1 MKGGRAVIVTNIE
14 TGKEQTFESVAA
26 ASRYCFVNC
35 TAIFKAIK
43 CNKPVCGYTIR
54 PTNRMRR
61 IQAEVV
67 VAMAES
73 DLCVSECARKR
84 EKNRATIE
92 SQIFD
97 IIDLTGKDPRK
108 FFDMCELY
116 PMAKALL
123 EEEYEH

>member
-1 MKGGRAVIVTNIE
+1 MRAVIVTNIK

-26 ASRYCFVNC
+26 AARHCSTNPKS
-35 TAIFKAIK
+35 IFNAIK
-43 CNKPVCGYTIR
+43 RKKPVCGYTFRYI
-54 PTNRMRR
+54 NHIRR
-61 IQAEVV
+61 IQADVV

-73 DLCVSECARKR
+73 DLNVSECARKLGKCR
-84 EKNRATIE
+84 DTVE

-116 PMAKALL
+116 PMAKAVL
-123 EEEYEH
+123 EEEHEHQG